1 MKNPYRLIC
10 FFSVFLFAQLKSGA
24 QQVVVE
30 KAVVKP
36 NPWRVGLSYLSD
48 NVYQGR
54 KDSVA
59 LPYATASFGYYHK
72 SGLFLVGAASF
83 VLGYSENRLDLVN
96 VEGGYNYSSDK
107 VNFEISASKDFYSPQ
122 SFNVKSEIEGRLDA
136 YFSYDLGFIEP
147 NIQAGLNYAAQS
159 DYGIG
164 LGLEHSFSILE
175 DKLEM
180 SPSFLA
186 NLSTENFNAS
196 YYSKRRYS
204 SDRRSKNKGNAAS
217 DVTAV
222 LSNASKFQ
230 LMDYEFSVP
239 TSYTVNNITLN
250 FTPTYALPM
259 NPSEVSTSQKQSN
272 GNTIQQTTPEVLH
285 NVFYWSLG
293 LIYKF

>member
-1 MKNPYRLIC
+1 MRNPYPIIC
-10 FFSVFLFAQLKSGA
+10 IFSVFFFAQLKSGA
-24 QQVVVE
+24 QQVIIE

-59 LPYATASFGYYHK
+59 LPYVTASFGYYHK
-72 SGLFLVGAASF
+72 SGLFLVSSASF
-83 VLGYSENRLDLVN
+83 VTGYSENHIDLVSL
-96 VEGGYNYSSDK
+96 EGGYNYSSDK

-147 NIQAGLNYAAQS
+147 NIQAGMNYAAQS
-159 DYGIG
+159 DYGVG
-164 LGLEHSFSILE
+164 LGLEHSFSFLE
-175 DKLEM
+175 DRLEA
-180 SPSFLA
+180 SPTFLA

-204 SDRRSKNKGNAAS
+204 ADRRSKNKGNSTS
-217 DVTAV
+217 DITAV

-230 LMDYEFSVP
+230 LMDYEFSLP
-239 TSYTVNNITLN
+239 SSYTVNNLTLN
-250 FTPTYALPM
+250 FTPTYALPV
-259 NPSEVSTSQKQSN
+259 NPSDVSISQKQSN
-272 GNTIQQTTPEVLH
+272 GNTTKQTTPEVLH

-293 LIYKF
+293 LMYKF

>member
-1 MKNPYRLIC
+1 MKNPYPIVCL
-10 FFSVFLFAQLKSGA
+10 FSVFFLAQLKSDA

-30 KAVVKP
+30 KAPVKST
-36 NPWRVGLSYLSD
+36 PWKAGLTYLSD

-59 LPYATASFGYYHK
+59 LPYLTASFGYYHK
-72 SGLFLVGAASF
+72 SGLFLVSSASF
-83 VLGYSENRLDLVN
+83 VVGYSENRIDLVSL
-96 VEGGYNYSSDK
+96 EGGYNYSSDK

-136 YFSYDLGFIEP
+136 YFSYDLGIIEP

-159 DYGIG
+159 DYEVG
-164 LGLEHSFSILE
+164 LGLERSFSFLD

-186 NLSTENFNAS
+186 NLSTQNFNDA

-204 SDRRSKNKGNAAS
+204 VDRRSKNKGNTSGDITAAI
-217 DVTAV
+217 A
-222 LSNASKFQ
+222 NASKFQ
-230 LMDYEFSVP
+230 PMDYEFSVP
-239 TSYTVNNITLN
+239 VSYTFNKLTFN
-250 FTPTYALPM
+250 FTPTYALPV
-259 NPSEVSTSQKQSN
+259 NPSEVTISQKQSN
-272 GNTIQQTTPEVLH
+272 GSSTKQTTPEVLH

-293 LIYKF
+293 LTCKF